1 MSNEGEGGHEE
12 DEDGGAVLR
21 VAVDLPGHA
30 HESEQP
36 GSLEQTYQRR
46 RLKSGKGRDQDRPRT
61 PGLSQRSHLRKI
73 DLRMTLAGANS
84 GPCSSE
90 LLVLTTKEV

>member
-46 RLKSGKGRDQDRPRT
+46 RLKSGKGWDQDRPRT

-73 DLRMTLAGANS
+73 DLRMTLAGDS

-90 LLVLTTKEV
+90 LSILTTKEV